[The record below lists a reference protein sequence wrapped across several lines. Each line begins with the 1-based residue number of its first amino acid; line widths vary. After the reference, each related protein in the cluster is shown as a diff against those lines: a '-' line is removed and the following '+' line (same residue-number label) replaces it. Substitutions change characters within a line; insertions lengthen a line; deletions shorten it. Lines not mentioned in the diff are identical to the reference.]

1 MLKLKNKNGVT
12 LIALVVTI
20 IVLLI
25 LAVVSFRIITGDD
38 GIMKKAETAAS
49 ETEKVRAKEQVEM
62 FFSKKVADYYEAYCS
77 IFPTGVFSGPTVA
90 STAKKNI
97 YDVAGNVWE
106 WTTEQPVNAS
116 TTSDPHAVFRGGGT
130 GSYGSVGL
138 ATYRG
143 GDYSAMVFANWN
155 IGARLVLYVQ

>member
-1 MLKLKNKNGVT
+1 MN
-12 LIALVVTI
+12 
-20 IVLLI
+20 
-25 LAVVSFRIITGDD
+25 
-38 GIMKKAETAAS
+38 KAETAAS
-49 ETEKVRAKEQVEM
+49 ETEKARAKEQVEM

-116 TTSDPHAVFRGGGT
+116 TTSDPHAVLHCGSANDSGSDRLATSRGG
-130 GSYGSVGL
+130 Y
-138 ATYRG
+138 
-143 GDYSAMVFANWN
+143 YSATVGAYWCV
-155 IGARLVLYVQ
+155 GARLVL